1 MVKEKKAARVVV
13 AEAVKAATVGKVRVA
28 AVADAVENTTA
39 AAVTEMGAKEAS
51 TEAPVV
57 MEEAMVEAMVEVDT
71 MEGVKEMAE
80 EMVEGATVV
89 GEALEGAKETA
100 AAAETLQMEF
110 PAAAA
115 EGAKETAETAKGN
128 CQKVLAFVGNRLVGP
143 ARRWHLAKK
152 TFVMA
157 AG

>member
-51 TEAPVV
+51 AEAPVV

-100 AAAETLQMEF
+100 AAAEGAKET
-110 PAAAA
+110 AAAA

-128 CQKVLAFVGNRLVGP
+128 CQKVLAFVGNRLGGP